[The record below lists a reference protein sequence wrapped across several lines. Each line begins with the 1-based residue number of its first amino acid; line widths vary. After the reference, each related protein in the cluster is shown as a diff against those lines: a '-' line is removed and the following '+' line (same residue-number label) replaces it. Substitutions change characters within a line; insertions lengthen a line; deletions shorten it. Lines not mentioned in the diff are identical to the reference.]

1 MARLLLMRKN
11 SAPKQIE
18 LSAER
23 MLVGRDASNDLR
35 IDHPQVSRHHV
46 EIRVEGGTTWLIDLA
61 SRNGTR
67 VNGRRVK
74 HCVLQHGD
82 VVAIGDCDIR
92 FLTRH
97 TNFELPKDLSL
108 TDWNRAA

>member
-18 LSAER
+18 LSGER
-23 MLVGRDASNDLR
+23 TLIGRDASNDLQ

-46 EIRVEGGTTWLIDLA
+46 ELRVEGATTWVIDLG
-61 SRNGTR
+61 SRNGTL

-74 HCVLQHGD
+74 HWPLHHGD
-82 VVAIGDCDIR
+82 VVSIGDCSIR

-97 TNFELPKDLSL
+97 THFELPKELAL
-108 TDWNRAA
+108 AEQAARQ

>member
-1 MARLLLMRKN
+1 
-11 SAPKQIE
+11 
-18 LSAER
+18 

-46 EIRVEGGTTWLIDLA
+46 EFRVDGATTWLIDLG
-61 SRNGTR
+61 SRNGTL
-67 VNGRRVK
+67 VNGRFVK

-82 VVAIGDCDIR
+82 VIAIGDCDIR

-97 TNFELPKDLSL
+97 TNFELPQGLSL
-108 TDWNRAA
+108 SS